1 MAAETPVWCVRQS
14 HRLLPGSLA
23 SHEEL
28 LELGRGV
35 ADGGGGVFELASSW
49 NLYEDFAKEGAPDPE
64 RLAEYAKHEWRWLS
78 EMASIDGL
86 RITTGGGNGM
96 TPETAWSHRGMLR
109 MLDKVTAEGGDMW
122 ITPMMRL
129 GTLFMGIHSEALN
142 PLRVRPLSI

>member
-49 NLYEDFAKEGAPDPE
+49 NLYDD
-64 RLAEYAKHEWRWLS
+64 AKHEWRWLS

-96 TPETAWSHRGMLR
+96 TPETAWSHRDMLR

-142 PLRVRPLSI
+142 PLRVRPLSIQESRAGVSSITH